1 VKFERCAPGRTGRSR
16 RAPSAVLLD
25 ALGTLVELQPPAPRL
40 RARLAEEGF
49 EVSEERAAAGF
60 AAEISYYLAHHLEGS
75 DRERLDDLRDR
86 CATAMMEA
94 LELPGL
100 DHATARRAMLGALE
114 FTPYPDA
121 LEGLAQLRGRGHRL
135 VVVSN
140 WDCSLPDWLAPAGLL
155 ELVDGVVTSADAGAA
170 KPDPAVF
177 RMALELARVDGSGA
191 VHVGDSLDNDVA
203 GARALGIR
211 AILVQR
217 EGDPAPGVETVRS
230 LAELPGLI

>member
-1 VKFERCAPGRTGRSR
+1 MRYQRGAPGRAGRLR
-16 RAPSAVLLD
+16 PAAILLD

-60 AAEISYYLAHHLEGS
+60 AAEIAYYLEHHLEGS
-75 DRERLDDLRDR
+75 DRQRLEDLRDR
-86 CATAMMEA
+86 CATAMMAA

-121 LEGLAQLRGRGHRL
+121 LEGLADLRERGHRL

-140 WDCSLPDWLAPAGLL
+140 WDCSLPDWLGPTGLL
-155 ELVDGVVTSADAGAA
+155 ELLDGVVTSADAGAA

-177 RMALELARVDGSGA
+177 RKALELARVDGAGA

-203 GARALGIR
+203 GARAMGIR
-211 AILVQR
+211 AILVRR
-217 EGDPAPGVETVRS
+217 EGESPPGVETVRA
-230 LAELPGLI
+230 LTEVATLL

>member
-1 VKFERCAPGRTGRSR
+1 VKGHGRSAPGRAGRLR
-16 RAPSAVLLD
+16 PAVLLD

-60 AAEISYYLAHHLEGS
+60 AAEISYYLAHHLEGA

-86 CATAMMEA
+86 CAAAMMDA
-94 LELPGL
+94 LDLPGL

-114 FTPYPDA
+114 FTAFPDA
-121 LEGLAQLRGRGHRL
+121 LEGLADLRERGHRL

-140 WDCSLPDWLAPAGLL
+140 WDCSLPDWLGPTGLL
-155 ELVDGVVTSADAGAA
+155 DRVDGVVTSAEVGAA

-177 RMALELARVDGSGA
+177 RKALSLAGVDGAGA

-217 EGDPAPGVETVRS
+217 EGEPPPGVESVRA
-230 LAELPGLI
+230 LTEVATLV

>member
-1 VKFERCAPGRTGRSR
+1 VTPVVF
-16 RAPSAVLLD
+16 LD

-40 RARLAEEGF
+40 RTRLAEAGF
-49 EVSEERAAAGF
+49 GVTEERAAAGF

-86 CATAMMEA
+86 CATTMMEA
-94 LELPGL
+94 LDLPGL

-121 LEGLAQLRGRGHRL
+121 LEGLADLRERGHRL

-140 WDCSLPDWLAPAGLL
+140 WDCSLPDWLGPTGLL
-155 ELVDGVVTSADAGAA
+155 DLVDGVVTSADAGAA

-177 RMALELARVDGSGA
+177 RKALELAGVDGTGA

-203 GARALGIR
+203 GARALGLR

-217 EGDPAPGVETVRS
+217 QGEPPPGVESVRA
-230 LAELPGLI
+230 LTEVATLV